1 MIHSTHIKKALL
13 TCITLLPVLL
23 YGNEGIGIEH
33 IDSKDGLS
41 HNTVRHII
49 QDHQGLVWIA
59 SVNGLNRYDGY
70 SFTAFYP
77 EFSTLSLS
85 ESNIRLMHEDSHAYL
100 WIQTSSRYFNCYNLN
115 NESFVDYTGDG
126 EARKYRSILE
136 ASNGDIW
143 LWGTEQGL
151 CRVTHH
157 EEGLTG
163 ILYDKTNI
171 GTDHISFILEDKE
184 GSIWAGTDKGLF
196 RYSNGMFHRLRE
208 KISHYQ
214 FHSAFE
220 SGEQLCFLTNNAEI
234 LIYDLQNRRF
244 LPRINYA
251 SQYPGFRIHET
262 EMMDDEHILITGNQ
276 GILIFHIPSLS
287 VYSGSSLKNGENIR
301 ESYIVK
307 DNKRRAWI
315 YNKTGYVWHYN
326 SQRNAFNKYQLIP
339 EPVLSF
345 IDHERYSI
353 FTDSREIT
361 WISTYGNGLFAISK
375 NEEISHYTTTNSDLR
390 TDYLL
395 YVMEDHSGNIW
406 IGTENAGIAKL
417 TFTDQESS
425 LLIPTPLRTTT
436 QEETVRSIYE
446 DKNGNLWMG
455 TRNGN
460 IFLYDSNWNRKDLF
474 TGKQKGIYTIQAD
487 IEGNIWMGTKGDGL
501 RIFPADNLSG
511 KSYSYLLSEDRS
523 AGENS
528 IYAILCDSKG
538 RIWIGTFGNGL
549 FLCECENEELHSQRF
564 NQISVTQRQIRSL
577 LQDREGRI
585 WAGGENG
592 VVIFHPDSLIE
603 DGNSYEWYYFDKNN
617 PASLNNNIVKTVFE
631 DRKGRIWLGTAGGG
645 INLATKETG
654 SGRYRF
660 NHFTTEQGLANNII
674 QAIVED
680 NNQHLW
686 ISTESGL
693 SKFDVDEG
701 FFENYNFVDRWESDY
716 FSESV
721 ALKRKNG
728 ALLFGSYSGVYQIDP
743 NTFKNHV
750 QPLPTLLTGMSINGV
765 KVSPNTQET
774 PLTESITHTELIRL
788 QYNQNSFSIAFSS
801 LNYQEI
807 QSSRYTYILEN
818 YEKEWN
824 PITHHNVATYKNV
837 PPGKY
842 RFRVKS
848 VSNTMDNPETILDI
862 IINPPF
868 WRSHEALFLY
878 MITGSLL
885 LFLTVRTLKKMNQLN
900 NEVIVEKKMTAFK
913 LQFFTNI
920 SHEFRTPLTLIKG
933 SIESIYEQQLSP
945 VLKKQVDILNK
956 SSEKLMRL
964 IDQLLEFRKLQHE
977 EVDLRPEKIDIV
989 SFLHEIFDIFT
1000 ETADKKEISYS
1011 FQSAADSKMIVTDKG
1026 KMEMII
1032 FNLLS
1037 NAFKHTPQKGKV
1049 KMEVAFNEP
1058 EKLCTVTVSDSGIGI
1073 PPEKRELLFQR
1084 FKQINYTP
1092 TGIGIGLHLSAE
1104 LAKRLNGRI
1113 EYQDSEWSGAH
1124 FILTIP
1130 MSMGLSVI
1138 SAENHTHANVI
1149 DPEAETESKIA
1160 SGTVVMTHTKYRES
1174 DSIQIPAGRKQKILL
1189 IEDDEEIRSFLEDKL
1204 NDYFELSSAADGLR
1218 GLEKAIELPP
1228 DLIVCDVMM
1237 PEMNGFEVTRK
1248 IKEDFET
1255 SHIPIIL
1262 LTAYSSPEHQLEGI
1276 DAGADAYIM
1285 KPFSIQYLITRIRKL
1300 IEQRE
1305 KLQYKFAHEPGM
1317 TETIPLQ
1324 TSEKDRLFMEK
1335 IHSVMVS
1342 HLGDAEFSVDDF
1354 AKEMNMGRTL
1364 FYKKIKGITN
1374 YSPNEYFRIIR
1385 LKKAT
1390 ELLLSH
1396 EEMNVTEIAYE
1407 VGFNDPD
1414 YFSKTFK
1421 KQFGVTP
1428 TQFRSGR

>member
-1 MIHSTHIKKALL
+1 MNHSCLIKKALL
-13 TCITLLPVLL
+13 TFLSLLPIFLF
-23 YGNEGIGIEH
+23 GNEGIRIEH

-49 QDHQGLVWIA
+49 QDQQGLVWIA

-77 EFSTLSLS
+77 RFSTLSLS
-85 ESNIRLMHEDSHAYL
+85 ESNIRMMHEDRHSYL
-100 WIQTSSRYFNCYNLN
+100 WIQTSSRYFNCYNQN

-126 EARKYRSILE
+126 EARQYRGILE

-143 LWGTEQGL
+143 LWGTEHGL

-157 EEGLTG
+157 ETG
-163 ILYDKTNI
+163 IKGTLYDKTNI
-171 GTDHISFILEDKE
+171 GTDHISFILEDE
-184 GSIWAGTDKGLF
+184 ESNIWAGTDKGLF

-208 KISHYQ
+208 KISHYK

-220 SGEQLCFLTNNAEI
+220 SGEQLFFLTNNSEI
-234 LIYDLQNRRF
+234 LIYDLQNKRF
-244 LPRINYA
+244 LPMINYA
-251 SQYPGFRIHET
+251 TQFPGFRIHET

-276 GILIFHIPSLS
+276 GILIFHIPSLK
-287 VYSGSSLKNGENIR
+287 VYSGSSLTNGENIR
-301 ESYIVK
+301 ESYIIR

-315 YNKTGYVWHYN
+315 YNKSGYVWQYN
-326 SQRNAFNKYQLIP
+326 SERDAFNKYHLIP
-339 EPVLSF
+339 EPILSF

-361 WISTYGNGLFAISK
+361 WISTYGNGLFAIRK
-375 NEEISHYTTTNSDLR
+375 NGEISHYTTTNSDLR
-390 TDYLL
+390 TNYLL
-395 YVMEDHSGNIW
+395 YVMEDHTGNIW

-417 TFTDQESS
+417 TLTNQESS
-425 LLIPTPLRTTT
+425 LLIPAPLRTTK

-446 DKNGNLWMG
+446 DRNGNLWMG
-455 TRNGN
+455 TRNGD
-460 IFLYDSNWNRKDLF
+460 IFLYDSNWKRKDLF

-487 IEGNIWMGTKGDGL
+487 LEGNIWMGTKGDGL
-501 RIFPADNLSG
+501 RIFPADDLSG

-549 FLCECENEELHSQRF
+549 FLCEWEKGELLSQRF
-564 NQISVTQRQIRSL
+564 DRISGTQRQIRSL

-603 DGNSYEWYYFDKNN
+603 DGSSYEWYYFDKNN

-631 DRKGRIWLGTAGGG
+631 DQKGRIWLGTAGGG
-645 INLATKETG
+645 INLATKQSP

-660 NHFTTEQGLANNII
+660 NHYTTENGLTNNII

-680 NNQHLW
+680 NNQNLW

-693 SKFDVDEG
+693 SKFDIDEG

-728 ALLFGSYSGVYQIDP
+728 DLLFGSYSGVYHIDP
-743 NTFKNHV
+743 DAFENHA
-750 QPLPTLLTGMSINGV
+750 QPLPTLLTGLSINGV

-774 PLTESITHTELIRL
+774 PLTESITQTELIRL
-788 QYNQNSFSIAFSS
+788 KYNQNSFSLAFSS

-818 YEKEWN
+818 YDKEWN
-824 PITHHNVATYKNV
+824 PITRYNVATYKNV

-848 VSNTMDNPETILDI
+848 VTNMMDNPETVLDI
-862 IINPPF
+862 IIKPLF
-868 WRSHEALFLY
+868 WRSTEAVILY
-878 MITGSLL
+878 LITGLL
-885 LFLTVRTLKKMNQLN
+885 VLFLTISTLMKMNRLN
-900 NEVIVEKKMTAFK
+900 NEIIVEKKMTDHR

-920 SHEFRTPLTLIKG
+920 SHEFRTPLTLIRG
-933 SIESIYEQQLSP
+933 SIESIYEQQLTP
-945 VLKKQVDILNK
+945 MLKKQVDILNK

-977 EVDLRPEKIDIV
+977 EVDLKPEKIDIV
-989 SFLHEIFDIFT
+989 LFLREIFDIFT
-1000 ETADKKEISYS
+1000 ETADKKEIEYS
-1011 FQSAADSKMIVTDKG
+1011 FQSTVDSKMIVTDTG
-1026 KMEMII
+1026 KVEMII

-1049 KMEVAFNEP
+1049 KLEVDFEEP
-1058 EKLCTVTVSDSGIGI
+1058 DKLFSVTVSDSGIGI
-1073 PPEKRELLFQR
+1073 PSDKRELLFQR

-1104 LAKRLNGRI
+1104 LAKLLNGRI
-1113 EYQDSEWSGAH
+1113 EYQDSEWSGAS
-1124 FILTIP
+1124 FTLTLPI
-1130 MSMGLSVI
+1130 SIELSELGM
-1138 SAENHTHANVI
+1138 ENRTLVNKI
-1149 DPEAETESKIA
+1149 ETEPETAEDTIEVT
-1160 SGTVVMTHTKYRES
+1160 GTRYEES
-1174 DSIQIPAGRKQKILL
+1174 DSIHVPTGQKQKILL

-1204 NDYFELSSAADGLR
+1204 NDYFELSSAADGLS
-1218 GLEKAIELPP
+1218 GLEKAIKSPP

-1276 DAGADAYIM
+1276 DAGADAYII

-1317 TETIPLQ
+1317 TGSIPLQ
-1324 TSEKDRLFMEK
+1324 ASEKDRLFMEK
-1335 IHSVMVS
+1335 IHTVMAS
-1342 HLGDAEFSVDDF
+1342 HLRDAQFPVDDF

-1390 ELLLSH
+1390 ELLNNS
-1396 EEMNVTEIAYE
+1396 EMNVAEIAYE

-1414 YFSKTFK
+1414 YFSKSFK

-1428 TQFRSGR
+1428 SQFRYGK